1 MCLKAISQSE
11 LLQQTLGS
19 WRLPS
24 SQLHLWAP
32 WLCDTT
38 YVDLGTAA
46 CFAIKTVPDEDVI
59 IVKAPYYPPA
69 LAKTPLCRHAP
80 SWHKGA
86 ILKCVWKCFSYLVYF
101 ALNYPFIHQTVVPGC
116 CTMAKQLLLIKSYGL
131 SFQPSQHVGLPFKP
145 NCTWND
151 DLLMF
156 TLSTVMTRRGLSVV
170 FLQACYFHLEL
181 RPA

>member
-1 MCLKAISQSE
+1 MCSKAISQSE

-59 IVKAPYYPPA
+59 IVKAPYYPPV

-151 DLLMF
+151 DLLMC

-170 FLQACYFHLEL
+170 FL
-181 RPA
+181 